1 MKEIL
6 VKLFLKVNSNLKLNY
21 EKLSEKIEEYNKIY
35 SNQQNLEKNEKKLI
49 LEKQNLKTEID
60 NLEIDIKKLEIKL
73 ENIKNYLK
81 YIEKSSELL
90 NIFGNA
96 NVIDLDSYFKN
107 YDIWFE
113 ELKIFSSG
121 LNMIE
126 NKIYKINKIENIR
139 KNKFYELFLLK
150 EISKNKILNVLSED
164 NEKLYEILNSGYIYL
179 DKDIKKAFDF
189 KKIPIIIKKGNSNN
203 IRILFKDKRYVV
215 IEKNKVMNL
224 LFNENEE
231 NLKWYEDI
239 EYVIFEK
246 EFITD
251 INFNIFVNFDKEVL
265 GIKPLKLEDNMENNL
280 KIISEKNIFE
290 EILEIL
296 LSYKEDMKKN
306 YDYISNIINDLEIKI
321 VDFDGKDLD
330 YLDDNYKR
338 LSEIDDLIV
347 SKMTVFNKMN
357 FNEIRYLKNSIN
369 EIEELIL
376 KFNLEK
382 EKILN
387 SLENFSINEQKY
399 YLENDIEI
407 IDNNYT
413 KINFMTSNLDVKIAI
428 LSLLIGEN
436 YNDLHESNITDKT
449 NIYIS
454 RASKEKIKN
463 KKNNEEIYLEDI
475 KEDDKEIEFNSI
487 KYFGKPILLTDTGY
501 EVEVINFKRINE
513 DLKFEIDKVK
523 YNEYVLLYYEGNM
536 KKEYIVEKITDLF
549 NDNNYNFK
557 YDIFTKSSITNVKEY
572 SNLNV
577 LFEILKIRL

>member
-81 YIEKSSELL
+81 YIEKSNELL

-150 EISKNKILNVLSED
+150 EFSKNKILNVLSED
-164 NEKLYEILNSGYIYL
+164 NEKLYEMLNSGYIYL
-179 DKDIKKAFDF
+179 DKDIKKAFDL

-203 IRILFKDKRYVV
+203 TRILFKDKRYIV

-265 GIKPLKLEDNMENNL
+265 GVKPLKLEDNIENNL

-290 EILEIL
+290 EISEIL

-454 RASKEKIKN
+454 RSLKEKIKN

-475 KEDDKEIEFNSI
+475 KEDDREIEFNSI

-501 EVEVINFKRINE
+501 KVEVINFKRINE

-523 YNEYVLLYYEGNM
+523 DNEYVLLYYEGYM